1 MMNIEP
7 WQDDNRIVLRY
18 ALYVFVGV
26 LVHGSFVGHIVD
38 EGGGPLIQEGP
49 LMVYR

>member
-18 ALYVFVGV
+18 ALCVFVGV
-26 LVHGSFVGHIVD
+26 LVHGSFVGHIVGSR
-38 EGGGPLIQEGP
+38 EGGL
-49 LMVYR
+49 